1 MRVSL
6 LERQIQRILEESTAS
21 TLSVI
26 LQGEPPGMD
35 EAMQAMAQRS
45 IQRRA
50 VTVPGDLLPEPFQP
64 RLAAKPLR
72 AQPAMAR
79 RLATL
84 QAVGDRATRALRMS
98 GFVASS
104 RLARR
109 SDDAARPRPLVIA
122 SAAAMEIHRD
132 DLARLPREGLGIVS
146 VFPNRLIR
154 PPRRFTSKH
163 IPTRVELRTTHAW
176 GLEKTEALACWGA
189 FGARGQDVKVAVLD
203 TGVNAAHP
211 DLDGK
216 VHDFARFDQR
226 GQLVAQGVAQA
237 KDFDGH
243 GTHVCGTIVGGNAG
257 GRWIGMAPQA
267 RLLVAR
273 VLDPSG
279 GTDEQILKGIEW
291 AVASGADVIN
301 LSLGDLSWAPDVID
315 TYTAA
320 LLRARQAG
328 ALVVAAIGND
338 GHQTSGG
345 PGNDLYALS
354 IGATDIDDRIA
365 AFSGGRTHV
374 IERSGAIE
382 ERYLPIVY
390 VKPDLSAPGVDI
402 YSSLKSEWAYE
413 SGTSMAAPHV
423 SGAAALLLSRLRAGR
438 NTPLRSLEAGARVE
452 TVEALL
458 MGSAVDFGENG
469 QDQRYGF
476 GRLSVLSAFSR
487 AVDLKYLELARAD
500 GVGKVGFGSARSI

>member
-1 MRVSL
+1 MSVSL
-6 LERQIQRILEESTAS
+6 LERQIQRILDESSAPM
-21 TLSVI
+21 LSVI
-26 LQGEPPGMD
+26 LQGEPPGMV
-35 EAMQAMAQRS
+35 EAMEAMALRT
-45 IQRRA
+45 IQRRS
-50 VTVPGDLLPEPFQP
+50 VTVPGDLLPEPFHQ
-64 RLAAKPLR
+64 RMVGKTVR
-72 AQPAMAR
+72 AEPTTAR
-79 RLATL
+79 RLVML
-84 QAVGDRATRALRMS
+84 DIVGERATRALRTS
-98 GFVASS
+98 GFVTSS

-109 SDDAARPRPLVIA
+109 SNDAARPRPLVIA

-154 PPRRFTSKH
+154 PPRRFASKH

-203 TGVNAAHP
+203 TGVNAGHP
-211 DLDGK
+211 DLEGK

-226 GQLVAQGVAQA
+226 GQLVAQGVDQA

-243 GTHVCGTIVGGNAG
+243 GTHVCGTIVGGNAS

-301 LSLGDLSWAPDVID
+301 LSLGDLNWSPDVMD

-354 IGATDIDDRIA
+354 VGATDIDDRIA

-374 IERSGAIE
+374 IEQSGAIDA
-382 ERYLPIVY
+382 RYLPVVY
-390 VKPDLSAPGVDI
+390 AKPDLSAPGVDV
-402 YSSLKSEWAYE
+402 YSSLKAAWEYE

-423 SGAAALLLSRLRAGR
+423 AGAAALLLSRLRPGR
-438 NTPLRSLEAGARVE
+438 NTPLRRLAADVRTETLE
-452 TVEALL
+452 TLL
-458 MGSAVDFGENG
+458 MGSAVDLGENG
-469 QDQRYGF
+469 QDHRYGF
-476 GRLSVLSAFSR
+476 GRLSVLAAFSR
-487 AVDLKYLELARAD
+487 AVDLKYLEL
-500 GVGKVGFGSARSI
+500 S